1 MQEASITGFFRTV
14 LIILAVIYGLKFFV
28 RYVVPLLLIRAVN
41 KAKDR
46 AQAQQNYNQPN
57 DTKVGE
63 TVIDKKNIRNQQN
76 TNSIDDMGEYV
87 DYEEVE

>member
-1 MQEASITGFFRTV
+1 MPLFFIRT
-14 LIILAVIYGLKFFV
+14 
-28 RYVVPLLLIRAVN
+28 VN

-76 TNSIDDMGEYV
+76 TNSTDDMGEYV